1 MGEFNLSQIAV
12 TAIIT
17 GITSSGSTIT
27 TIVLMRY
34 FPKMLER
41 FEKKLKLRNGNGK
54 TE

>member
-1 MGEFNLSQIAV
+1 MAELNLSQIAI

-34 FPKMLER
+34 FPKILEH
-41 FEKKLKLRNGNGK
+41 FEKKVKLKNGNGK
-54 TE
+54 SG